1 MGGRVGERAGAETKA
16 HRRCPLATVFPRP
29 LSYKGAMILP
39 LRLRQGLKSFMNDKS
54 RRPWGGS
61 DDDKKDDGPPNPWTV
76 PPAGRPRKPTAL
88 DEWIKRARSGGGG
101 GNGGGHFMLPRGPG
115 GRSLWL
121 IGIAILVIAW
131 IAVTSIHPIGPQ
143 QRGVTTFFGRYVT
156 TLGPGVHVTFP
167 APINRV
173 IAIDTQNIR
182 TEDFPENGGENLMLT
197 GDQNIIDLAFSVRWN
212 VANAQDYEFQI
223 ADPRS
228 TVRATAESAM
238 REVIANVDLDDAMGP
253 GRTAIEQK
261 VQQRMQQIL
270 DGYHAGVLI
279 QGVAIKQ
286 ADPPSQ
292 VKEAFNKVTA
302 AQQDAVTAKNN
313 AQAYAQ
319 QVIAQAQGEA
329 AQFDRLYQ
337 QYKLAPEVT
346 KRRMYYETM
355 EAVLA
360 RTNKVIVDV
369 PGARPY
375 IQIPAGKPLPN
386 PDDDDNVQVNAAA
399 PSNGGGQ

>member
-1 MGGRVGERAGAETKA
+1 MLT
-16 HRRCPLATVFPRP
+16 
-29 LSYKGAMILP
+29 P

-54 RRPWGGS
+54 RGPWGGP
-61 DDDKKDDGPPNPWTV
+61 DDDKGKEDGPPNPWTV

-88 DEWIKRARSGGGG
+88 DEWLRRARSGGGG
-101 GNGGGHFMLPRGPG
+101 GGNGGGGHFTLPRGPG

-121 IGIAILVIAW
+121 IGIGILLLAW
-131 IAVTSIHPIGPQ
+131 VGFTSIHPIGPQ
-143 QRGVTTFFGRYVT
+143 ERGVTTFFGRYVT

-173 IAIDTQNIR
+173 IAVDTQNIR
-182 TEDFPENGGENLMLT
+182 TENFPDGGDGENLMLT
-197 GDQNIIDLAFSVRWN
+197 GDQNIIDLAYSVRWN
-212 VANAQDYEFQI
+212 VSNAQDYEFEI

-238 REVIANVDLDDAMGP
+238 REVIANVNLDDAMGP
-253 GRTAIEQK
+253 GRTTIEQD

-292 VKEAFNKVTA
+292 VNDAFKDVTA
-302 AQQDAVTAKNN
+302 AQQDAVAAKNK
-313 AQAYAQ
+313 AQAFAQ

-329 AQFDRLYQ
+329 AQFDRIYQ

-355 EAVLA
+355 EAVLE

-375 IQIPAGKPLPN
+375 IQLPGARALPV
-386 PDDDDNVQVNAAA
+386 PDDSNDVQATA
-399 PSNGGGQ
+399 PAPAPAPAPASNGDGQ

>member
-1 MGGRVGERAGAETKA
+1 M
-16 HRRCPLATVFPRP
+16 L
-29 LSYKGAMILP
+29 LP

-54 RRPWGGS
+54 KGPWGAS

-76 PPAGRPRKPTAL
+76 PPAGRPRGKPTAL

-101 GNGGGHFMLPRGPG
+101 GNGGGHFTLPRGPG

-131 IAVTSIHPIGPQ
+131 IGFTSIHAIGPQ
-143 QRGVTTFFGRYVT
+143 ERGVTTFFGRYVT
-156 TLGPGVHVTFP
+156 TLGPGIHVTFP

-173 IAIDTQNIR
+173 IAVDTQNIR
-182 TEDFPENGGENLMLT
+182 TDDFPNGGGENLMLT
-197 GDQNIIDLAFSVRWN
+197 GDQNIIDLAYSVRWN
-212 VANAQDYEFQI
+212 VSNAQDYEFQI

-253 GRTAIEQK
+253 GRTTIEQD

-270 DGYHAGVLI
+270 DSYHSGVLI

-286 ADPPSQ
+286 ADPPAQ
-292 VKEAFNKVTA
+292 VNDAFKDVTA
-302 AQQDAVTAKNN
+302 AQQDAVAAKNK
-313 AQAYAQ
+313 AQAFAQ

-375 IQIPAGKPLPN
+375 IQIPGAKPLPN
-386 PDDDDNVQVNAAA
+386 PDDGNDNVQVTAPAPA

>member
-1 MGGRVGERAGAETKA
+1 M
-16 HRRCPLATVFPRP
+16 L
-29 LSYKGAMILP
+29 IP
-39 LRLRQGLKSFMNDKS
+39 LRPRRGLKSFMSDKS
-54 RRPWGGS
+54 KRPWGGQG
-61 DDDKKDDGPPNPWTV
+61 DDKGDDGPPNPWTI
-76 PPAGRPRKPTAL
+76 PPAGKRGRPTAL

-101 GNGGGHFMLPRGPG
+101 GGGSHFSLPGGPG

-121 IGIAILVIAW
+121 IGIGLVVLVW

-143 QRGVTTFFGRYVT
+143 ERGVITFFGRYAG
-156 TLGPGVHVTFP
+156 TLGPGIHLTFP

-173 IAIDTQNIR
+173 AAIDVQNIR
-182 TEDFPENGGENLMLT
+182 NEDFPDGGGENLMLT
-197 GDQNIIDLAFSVRWN
+197 GDQNIIDLAYSVRWN

-253 GRTAIEQK
+253 GRTTIEAE
-261 VQQRMQQIL
+261 VQDRMQKIL
-270 DGYHAGVLI
+270 DSYNAGIRI

-286 ADPPSQ
+286 ADPPAQ
-292 VKEAFNKVTA
+292 VNDAFKDVTA
-302 AQQDAVTAKNN
+302 AQRDAVAARNN
-313 AQAYAQ
+313 AAAYAK
-319 QVIAQAQGEA
+319 QVVAQAQGEA

-355 EAVLA
+355 ENILV
-360 RTNKVIVDV
+360 RTDKVIVDSKNV
-369 PGARPY
+369 LPY
-375 IQIPAGKPLPN
+375 LNLKG
-386 PDDDDNVQVNAAA
+386 
-399 PSNGGGQ
+399 GGGQPLPAPDDGNVQTAAPAPSGGGQ

>member
-1 MGGRVGERAGAETKA
+1 M
-16 HRRCPLATVFPRP
+16 L
-29 LSYKGAMILP
+29 LP

-54 RRPWGGS
+54 KRPWGAS

-76 PPAGRPRKPTAL
+76 PPAGRPRGKPTAL

-101 GNGGGHFMLPRGPG
+101 GNGGGHFTLPRGPG

-131 IAVTSIHPIGPQ
+131 IGFTSIHPIGPQ
-143 QRGVTTFFGRYVT
+143 ERGVTTFFGRYVT
-156 TLGPGVHVTFP
+156 TLGPGIHVTFP

-173 IAIDTQNIR
+173 IAVDTQNIR
-182 TEDFPENGGENLMLT
+182 TEDFPEGGGENLMLT
-197 GDQNIIDLAFSVRWN
+197 GDQNIIDLAYSVRWN
-212 VANAQDYEFQI
+212 VSNAQDYEFQI

-238 REVIANVDLDDAMGP
+238 REVIANVKLDDAMGP
-253 GRTAIEQK
+253 GRTTIEQD

-270 DGYHAGVLI
+270 DSYHAGVLI

-286 ADPPSQ
+286 ADPPAQ
-292 VKEAFNKVTA
+292 VNDAFKDVTA
-302 AQQDAVTAKNN
+302 AQQDAVAATNK
-313 AQAYAQ
+313 AQAFAQ

-375 IQIPAGKPLPN
+375 IMLPGARPLPN
-386 PDDDDNVQVNAAA
+386 ADDGNDNVQVTAPAAA

>member
-1 MGGRVGERAGAETKA
+1 M
-16 HRRCPLATVFPRP
+16 L
-29 LSYKGAMILP
+29 LP

-54 RRPWGGS
+54 KGPWGAS
-61 DDDKKDDGPPNPWTV
+61 DDDKKDDSPPNPWTV
-76 PPAGRPRKPTAL
+76 PPAGRPRGKPTAL

-101 GNGGGHFMLPRGPG
+101 GNGGGHFTLPRGPG

-131 IAVTSIHPIGPQ
+131 IGFTSIHAIGPQ
-143 QRGVTTFFGRYVT
+143 ERGVTTFFGRYVT
-156 TLGPGVHVTFP
+156 TLGPGIHVTFP

-173 IAIDTQNIR
+173 IAVDTQNIR
-182 TEDFPENGGENLMLT
+182 TEDFPEGGGENLMLT
-197 GDQNIIDLAFSVRWN
+197 GDQNIIDLAYSVRWN
-212 VANAQDYEFQI
+212 VSNAQDYEFQI

-253 GRTAIEQK
+253 GRTTIEQD

-270 DGYHAGVLI
+270 DSYHSGVLI

-286 ADPPSQ
+286 ADPPAQ
-292 VKEAFNKVTA
+292 VNDAFKDVTA
-302 AQQDAVTAKNN
+302 AQQDAVAAKNK
-313 AQAYAQ
+313 AQAFAQ

-375 IQIPAGKPLPN
+375 IQIPGAKPLPN
-386 PDDDDNVQVNAAA
+386 PDDGNDNVQVTAPAPA

>member
-1 MGGRVGERAGAETKA
+1 
-16 HRRCPLATVFPRP
+16 
-29 LSYKGAMILP
+29 
-39 LRLRQGLKSFMNDKS
+39 
-54 RRPWGGS
+54 
-61 DDDKKDDGPPNPWTV
+61 
-76 PPAGRPRKPTAL
+76 
-88 DEWIKRARSGGGG
+88 
-101 GNGGGHFMLPRGPG
+101 MLPRGPG
-115 GRSLWL
+115 GRSRWL

-156 TLGPGVHVTFP
+156 TLGPGIHVTFP

-173 IAIDTQNIR
+173 IAVDTQNIR
-182 TEDFPENGGENLMLT
+182 TEDFPEGGGENLMLT

-212 VANAQDYEFQI
+212 VSNAQDYEFQI
-223 ADPRS
+223 ANQRE

-253 GRTAIEQK
+253 GRNAIEQK

-386 PDDDDNVQVNAAA
+386 PDDDDNVQVNASA
-399 PSNGGGQ
+399 PSSGGGQ

>member
-1 MGGRVGERAGAETKA
+1 M
-16 HRRCPLATVFPRP
+16 L
-29 LSYKGAMILP
+29 LP

-54 RRPWGGS
+54 KGPWGAS

-76 PPAGRPRKPTAL
+76 PPAGRPRGKPTAL

-101 GNGGGHFMLPRGPG
+101 GNGGGHFTLPRGPG

-131 IAVTSIHPIGPQ
+131 IGFTSIHAIGPQ
-143 QRGVTTFFGRYVT
+143 ERGVTTFFGRYVT
-156 TLGPGVHVTFP
+156 TLGPGIHVTFP
-167 APINRV
+167 APVNRV
-173 IAIDTQNIR
+173 IAVDTQNIR
-182 TEDFPENGGENLMLT
+182 TEDFPEGGGENLMLT
-197 GDQNIIDLAFSVRWN
+197 GDQNIIDLAYSVRWN
-212 VANAQDYEFQI
+212 VSNAQDYEFQI

-253 GRTAIEQK
+253 GRTTIEQD

-270 DGYHAGVLI
+270 DSYHSGVLI

-286 ADPPSQ
+286 ADPPAQ
-292 VKEAFNKVTA
+292 VNDAFKDVTA
-302 AQQDAVTAKNN
+302 AQQDAVAAKNK
-313 AQAYAQ
+313 AQAFAQ

-375 IQIPAGKPLPN
+375 IQIPGAKPLPN
-386 PDDDDNVQVNAAA
+386 PDDGNDNVQVTAPAPA